1 MSYTTKDYEFLGK
14 QVAEGKFVTRTTFFL
29 SIALALVLGV
39 MVGYFACGSGS
50 SGGFASGEQQQP
62 LGQNSQSISPNM
74 MSGERVAAILEHE
87 QQAQKDPTDASNWE
101 HLGNLY
107 YDNNE
112 PLKAI
117 KAYEKH
123 LALNPQNLS
132 VLVDCGVMYRE
143 VKNYDKALELFTKA
157 LGIDPKHEV
166 ALFNTGVVLY
176 NDLDKKEEGKA
187 IWQKLLSINPGA
199 KAPSGALVSDI
210 LKTL

>member
-1 MSYTTKDYEFLGK
+1 MAYTLKDYEFLGK
-14 QVAEGKFVTRTTFFL
+14 QVAEGKFVARTTFFL
-29 SIALALVLGV
+29 SVALALVLGV
-39 MVGYFACGSGS
+39 MVGYFAGSSGS
-50 SGGFASGEQQQP
+50 SGGFSSGEQQQP
-62 LGQNSQSISPNM
+62 LGQTPQSITPSM
-74 MSGERVAAILEHE
+74 MNADRVAAILEHE
-87 QQAQKDPTDASNWE
+87 QQAQKDPADASNWE

-123 LALNPQNLS
+123 LALNPKNLS

-143 VKNYDKALELFTKA
+143 VKNYDKALEHFNKA